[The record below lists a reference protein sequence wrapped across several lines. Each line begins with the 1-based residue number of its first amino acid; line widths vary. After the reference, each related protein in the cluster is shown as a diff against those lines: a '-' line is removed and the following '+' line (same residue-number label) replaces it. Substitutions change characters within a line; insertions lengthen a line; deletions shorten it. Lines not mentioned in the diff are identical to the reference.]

1 MNLGTGY
8 GREIKKRKFT
18 RHAWWKI
25 DLIIK
30 KLLRGTLPIRE
41 NWEDYVKVNIRITIY
56 TIEDSSRRKDGWKR
70 IYLKIWSVSMTEN
83 LKSRNIRY
91 GEASIIGFLKSSSI
105 RDTTIVGVQRTE
117 ETLKNKGTWRNFVDA
132 AMDLN

>member
-70 IYLKIWSVSMTEN
+70 IYLKIW
-83 LKSRNIRY
+83 
-91 GEASIIGFLKSSSI
+91 
-105 RDTTIVGVQRTE
+105 
-117 ETLKNKGTWRNFVDA
+117 
-132 AMDLN
+132 